1 MGHQMNFQ
9 NQKSTNKIILFVQIC
24 SLFILANFGRQIAQA
39 QTEISQNAETQ
50 QTNKI
55 VFKQP
60 PLISKGQYTYFF
72 GEDYHTFTTKKI
84 GQVAYSHHCF
94 KTAKP
99 DCEAIRLSSLKNITI
114 KIDNPEMRNYAS
126 AYCSE
131 IYGKNMIAFD
141 HDKKEY
147 NFCRFEDGSLVASW
161 SLYKLKKPKV
171 VIDYKK

>member
-1 MGHQMNFQ
+1 MMSYKMTFHNIKLVNKMN
-9 NQKSTNKIILFVQIC
+9 LLVQIC
-24 SLFILANFGRQIAQA
+24 FIFIFVNLQHKLARA
-39 QTEISQNAETQ
+39 QTEGSARSQSSK
-50 QTNKI
+50 KI
-55 VFKQP
+55 TFKQP

-84 GQVAYSHHCF
+84 GQVAYSDHCF

-114 KIDNPEMRNYAS
+114 KIDNPEMRNFAS

-131 IYGKNMIAFD
+131 IYGKNMIVFD

-161 SLYKLKKPKV
+161 SLYNLKKPKI